1 MILTTESE
9 GNLAMGK
16 TAEWRFP
23 RLNHFPRGSAL
34 VGGAAT
40 GKIDN
45 PRGQMRKIFQ
55 EEAMTPF

>member
-1 MILTTESE
+1 MIVTTESE
-9 GNLAMGK
+9 GNFAMGK

-23 RLNHFPRGSAL
+23 EPNYFPRGSAL
-34 VGGAAT
+34 VGGATT

-55 EEAMTPF
+55 EEAMTSF